1 MKRRRFLDVFSLSF
15 LDCICCGFGS
25 VILLF
30 VIVNTRTDQPCPTD
44 TSKAAGGIKP
54 AGIMTSAQLKHEKE
68 LLKLRVSQTHREIRQ
83 IRNEISI
90 LETRLAEAIEHRD
103 IIAQRIISIKNK
115 LESQKSGS
123 SDSRTEI
130 EQLQEDLRMLETE
143 INTLQAAIKSTK
155 EKQEA
160 DNLRRR
166 AGDGYRHYLTGLTL
180 SGQRTLI
187 LLDCSASML
196 SDHIVD
202 ILRRRNMN
210 EASRRAAPK
219 WRQAVAAV
227 DWLLTQLPA
236 DGQFQLFGFNETPFP
251 VLKPSG
257 GQWLQASDTKSMDE
271 LSVALH
277 ELAPEKG
284 TSLYKAL
291 KVISKIQPSPDN
303 VVLMTDGLPT
313 MGSGPSLFGNVSA
326 RRRLSLF
333 RDAIQLIPEDLQIN
347 VILYQI
353 EGDPEAASAFW
364 GLAKANRGSFFCPS
378 RDWP

>member
-1 MKRRRFLDVFSLSF
+1 M
-15 LDCICCGFGS
+15 
-25 VILLF
+25 
-30 VIVNTRTDQPCPTD
+30 Q
-44 TSKAAGGIKP
+44 
-54 AGIMTSAQLKHEKE
+54 
-68 LLKLRVSQTHREIRQ
+68 
-83 IRNEISI
+83 
-90 LETRLAEAIEHRD
+90 ETAI
-103 IIAQRIISIKNK
+103 
-115 LESQKSGS
+115 G
-123 SDSRTEI
+123 T
-130 EQLQEDLRMLETE
+130 
-143 INTLQAAIKSTK
+143 
-155 EKQEA
+155 
-160 DNLRRR
+160 
-166 AGDGYRHYLTGLTL
+166 YLTGLTL

-227 DWLLTQLPA
+227 DWLLTQLPV

-251 VLKPSG
+251 VLKHNG
-257 GQWLQASDTKSMDE
+257 GQWLQASDAKSMDE
-271 LSVALH
+271 VSVALH

-303 VVLMTDGLPT
+303 VILMTDGLPT
-313 MGSGPSLFGNVSA
+313 IGSGPSLFGKVSA

-347 VILYQI
+347 VILYQM

-364 GLAKANRGSFFCPS
+364 GLARASHGSFFCPS